1 MGFLWFS
8 KNTSSILT
16 SYRGTNKDQGTELW
30 IRAFCDI
37 SKSFNAF
44 IKSWDKV
51 FELFLYFYIHWNV
64 NALGNENSRDINTAI
79 WWEKFSPMGGT
90 NRKTLHD
97 IDSQICKI
105 FKVCYTKFDQHYLF
119 VTETN
124 RVYDVLFFFLKS
136 GLEAHFVSLNSCPF
150 VPDNLI
156 SWWPTTMLLGGL

>member
-105 FKVCYTKFDQHYLF
+105 FKVTPNSISTIYLWQKLTGYMMYF
-119 VTETN
+119 
-124 RVYDVLFFFLKS
+124 FFFLKS